1 MIPMELQYLPMIGQG
16 ILGFAN
22 MMFSKRPEYKI
33 PSAVNQATT
42 LAGMQASGNMP
53 GYNQASTNIGTATGN
68 ALSAARESGN
78 PTSLISAIQG
88 NQNSALNKLDS
99 QNAMYQDQKQGDF
112 QKALMQQGEFQ
123 DRKFQLNEF
132 SPYADKQREARQMFG
147 AGMSSLFSA
156 MSNANDTEMYQ
167 KLIKGLNGDSDINA
181 KLSDNGKNGLTM
193 TPEMLKMLF
202 SMLKH

>member
-68 ALSAARESGN
+68 ASPAATTHSSDG
-78 PTSLISAIQG
+78 QG
-88 NQNSALNKLDS
+88 NTRA
-99 QNAMYQDQKQGDF
+99 
-112 QKALMQQGEFQ
+112 
-123 DRKFQLNEF
+123 
-132 SPYADKQREARQMFG
+132 
-147 AGMSSLFSA
+147 
-156 MSNANDTEMYQ
+156 
-167 KLIKGLNGDSDINA
+167 
-181 KLSDNGKNGLTM
+181 
-193 TPEMLKMLF
+193 
-202 SMLKH
+202 